1 MSWVDAAALE
11 SLEGTSVSALGLFD
25 DVMLTACPV
34 HAAVSTGETSPD
46 CTTPIVE
53 RVAPRRQR

>member
-46 CTTPIVE
+46 CTRPIVE